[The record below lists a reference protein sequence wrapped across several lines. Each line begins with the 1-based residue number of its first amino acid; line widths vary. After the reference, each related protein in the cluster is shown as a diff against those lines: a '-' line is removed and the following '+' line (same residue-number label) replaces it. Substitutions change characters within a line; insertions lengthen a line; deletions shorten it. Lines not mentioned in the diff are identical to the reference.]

1 MKKEKQ
7 IKAYTRRTKSGKMV
21 TVKAHT
27 AKYDAADMAK
37 EALKKKGAGD
47 EFEQRYRSQFE
58 KKPAGAGSTGRIKK
72 ETDQDKAAKLK
83 EVVAKLKKAKAS
95 DTPKTKPASKTD
107 STAKKQPVGGGS
119 TGRVKKDATT
129 KKTVPTKSA
138 DSTSV
143 SSADFK
149 TWYHDPH
156 SAAGKKVA
164 TQLRKQL
171 GISQYNRL
179 NKQADESYSTRG
191 HLTMYKAL
199 SGTPAKTPAG
209 SGSTGRTKKTSGDS
223 EKLTKFK
230 EVVSKLK
237 KAKEADMTK
246 KQPVSGGATGR
257 MKKNTVATKS
267 PSVKDTFGVSDSDL
281 KTWWYHPY
289 SKRGLEI
296 NKQIK
301 KKIGSRALTNLV
313 VFSMDSASKGQKAD
327 SAAFKYVKGL
337 TKFTRKNLKVDTMK

>member
-21 TVKAHT
+21 AVKAHT

-95 DTPKTKPASKTD
+95 DTAKTKPASKAD

-156 SAAGKKVA
+156 SATGKKVA

-171 GISQYNRL
+171 GIAQYNRL

-191 HLTMYKAL
+191 HLAMYKTL

-246 KQPVSGGATGR
+246 KKPVGAGSTGR
-257 MKKNTVATKS
+257 VKKTPKVN
-267 PSVKDTFGVSDSDL
+267 GVREYDRGPGFKRSGTQIEFVNGELGSAED
-281 KTWWYHPY
+281 Y
-289 SKRGLEI
+289 SKAIRVKNPDKVL
-296 NKQIK
+296 K
-301 KKIGSRALTNLV
+301 KAISEFRKDMRAKYGSRWE
-313 VFSMDSASKGQKAD
+313 
-327 SAAFKYVKGL
+327 
-337 TKFTRKNLKVDTMK
+337 